1 MSRRWALVALMLGS
15 GGGRGHAPAL
25 PAAPA
30 VAGHR
35 QLQAGVVLPL
45 TAGEKAAFLG
55 AHNAERCAHGQDSLS
70 WNDDDQ
76 SAAVSLASTC
86 GYAKS
91 SYLGLDNGGR
101 GESLYAVSFHQ
112 PAAQAAAAA
121 VGSFAAEKASWDC
134 STNSCADACSHYK
147 QVVWG
152 ATSTLGCAVAHCMSG
167 SPFDG
172 TGDAWTL
179 VACEYSPAGN
189 TGSSTRPFDAS
200 SCSGV
205 STCVDGVAADSAA
218 VEAALTADADAVVAD
233 ECVSEDDAASRI
245 DVLVLYTHEAVGGAG
260 SVHAL
265 ELLVHQSVGDAN
277 QALLNSRVNLTFH
290 ITAIELAPV
299 AVSQAEVASAADLL
313 QLLTISADVKARRDF
328 WLSDLVTL
336 VTERA
341 DFEDTASWV
350 LGVSSGEPDHGYSV
364 VQSRALGT
372 QQFVLARAL
381 GHNLGCASDA
391 RHSSVP
397 AVTEYG
403 YGLRHLS
410 SEPYFRTIMAGG
422 QGCPVGDGDDCLVLP
437 YYSRHQLSPAKCEE
451 TAATGSGT
459 DHDACAAV
467 SALDDSTVCSSVMTA
482 TLDDAADAAACTYT
496 PAVLASHTLP
506 VMNGGDNTT
515 VPIGSATADCA
526 RTIEEHQTVVAQYR
540 VGDDTSCG
548 VGSGGALTFTGVPAL
563 PPRGCKNQCSFH
575 GSCDYGAM
583 VCRCR
588 LPWTGDDCSQR
599 LCPDDCTRRGV
610 CDTASGVC
618 KCNGGW
624 TGASCSIRVENFC
637 PNDCAGSA
645 GGLCSASTG
654 HCHCTRSYS
663 SALATDLSSEMSR
676 CTSAEGSCWEGSDF
690 SKRTAA
696 PLVEHPMG
704 EVGSINTL
712 NARDESSLGRQ
723 GTVESSWQT
732 VSLAEEYQQPVI
744 FVAMPTDTEDTPA
757 AGRVRN
763 IRYDPTHCNGWCF
776 DMKLQEMDCA
786 DDDIHLVERVDYLVI
801 EAGSWEARESDRIF
815 ASVFQSDGAGAAP
828 TYTPVI
834 HDVDLTVVSPSTLYV
849 SAGSGDGW
857 VEVRWNF
864 GMATTPVVLSQ
875 VQTYEDSRPVITRQ
889 KDVTNAGAKLRMQ
902 SDLVATDVASD
913 HEEELIGVFA
923 FGTGSVGRFNRRRF
937 AAGVAT
943 VGSSAATEI
952 VFRQDFGSRPR
963 VFAAL
968 QTTAASSSAA
978 QLRMMAV
985 SESVAQAREGDG
997 GATGLTTPL
1006 LHDQTPGLDSRS
1018 VAGDYHASIPPTD
1031 TPSSAAERLA
1041 RRESRRA
1048 WMYTQPRSG
1057 SVCDPNALKSCGGD
1071 GWGRGIVASGLRM
1084 CGGGMCAVGS
1094 MAMCRG
1100 PAVGRCSATVA
1111 GVDDDS
1117 CSAVGMNTADD
1128 DTDRANCESA
1138 GACTYTHAMQLGADC
1153 AAAFAAAGRTNA
1165 SCSSGCTYIEATGS
1179 CPDDAP
1185 PDETVG
1191 YIAFDVGTTGGGSL
1205 QAYSAFRAGPGDD
1218 GDCGRFAGPEA
1229 CNGRGHMSS
1238 DQTDRSDCVCDA
1250 GFFGAACEY
1259 ASCPRDCS
1267 GRGRCQH
1274 LTVFRPNGMILT
1286 AAGTCVC
1293 SERYHGDGCQYV
1305 HCPEGCNGR
1314 GICDANTGIC
1324 TCRPPFLR
1332 PACAAGPCVPACE
1345 NGGTCDELTAMCSCA
1360 PPFFGKACELD
1371 ATLP

>member
-1 MSRRWALVALMLGS
+1 MDQMQQ
-15 GGGRGHAPAL
+15 
-25 PAAPA
+25 PAAAEASSSLLRCQACERCQARADLLGLDTYVRRHLAAVDRVSVDAYGRQDA
-30 VAGHR
+30 VAGGH
-35 QLQAGVVLPL
+35 VV
-45 TAGEKAAFLG
+45 
-55 AHNAERCAHGQDSLS
+55 
-70 WNDDDQ
+70 
-76 SAAVSLASTC
+76 
-86 GYAKS
+86 
-91 SYLGLDNGGR
+91 
-101 GESLYAVSFHQ
+101 
-112 PAAQAAAAA
+112 
-121 VGSFAAEKASWDC
+121 
-134 STNSCADACSHYK
+134 
-147 QVVWG
+147 
-152 ATSTLGCAVAHCMSG
+152 
-167 SPFDG
+167 
-172 TGDAWTL
+172 
-179 VACEYSPAGN
+179 
-189 TGSSTRPFDAS
+189 
-200 SCSGV
+200 
-205 STCVDGVAADSAA
+205 
-218 VEAALTADADAVVAD
+218 VVAQPL
-233 ECVSEDDAASRI
+233 ERGC
-245 DVLVLYTHEAVGGAG
+245 GAG
-260 SVHAL
+260 
-265 ELLVHQSVGDAN
+265 
-277 QALLNSRVNLTFH
+277 
-290 ITAIELAPV
+290 
-299 AVSQAEVASAADLL
+299 
-313 QLLTISADVKARRDF
+313 
-328 WLSDLVTL
+328 
-336 VTERA
+336 
-341 DFEDTASWV
+341 
-350 LGVSSGEPDHGYSV
+350 GE
-364 VQSRALGT
+364 
-372 QQFVLARAL
+372 
-381 GHNLGCASDA
+381 
-391 RHSSVP
+391 
-397 AVTEYG
+397 
-403 YGLRHLS
+403 
-410 SEPYFRTIMAGG
+410 
-422 QGCPVGDGDDCLVLP
+422 
-437 YYSRHQLSPAKCEE
+437 
-451 TAATGSGT
+451 TGSG
-459 DHDACAAV
+459 AA
-467 SALDDSTVCSSVMTA
+467 
-482 TLDDAADAAACTYT
+482 
-496 PAVLASHTLP
+496 
-506 VMNGGDNTT
+506 
-515 VPIGSATADCA
+515 
-526 RTIEEHQTVVAQYR
+526 REHPNHPQ
-540 VGDDTSCG
+540 D
-548 VGSGGALTFTGVPAL
+548 
-563 PPRGCKNQCSFH
+563 RGCC
-575 GSCDYGAM
+575 YGEDM
-583 VCRCR
+583 
-588 LPWTGDDCSQR
+588 LSHPYQ
-599 LCPDDCTRRGV
+599 
-610 CDTASGVC
+610 
-618 KCNGGW
+618 
-624 TGASCSIRVENFC
+624 
-637 PNDCAGSA
+637 
-645 GGLCSASTG
+645 GGL
-654 HCHCTRSYS
+654 
-663 SALATDLSSEMSR
+663 
-676 CTSAEGSCWEGSDF
+676 
-690 SKRTAA
+690 
-696 PLVEHPMG
+696 
-704 EVGSINTL
+704 
-712 NARDESSLGRQ
+712 
-723 GTVESSWQT
+723 
-732 VSLAEEYQQPVI
+732 
-744 FVAMPTDTEDTPA
+744 
-757 AGRVRN
+757 
-763 IRYDPTHCNGWCF
+763 
-776 DMKLQEMDCA
+776 LQC
-786 DDDIHLVERVDYLVI
+786 
-801 EAGSWEARESDRIF
+801 
-815 ASVFQSDGAGAAP
+815 
-828 TYTPVI
+828 
-834 HDVDLTVVSPSTLYV
+834 
-849 SAGSGDGW
+849 GSGDGW

-1153 AAAFAAAGRTNA
+1153 AAAFAAAGRMNA